1 MLNIR
6 EYIILV
12 LHKKKMTRADFCKK
26 INKIEDKL
34 GEKKSTN
41 QNITNYLNGTDD
53 KHNIGYKMALKMEKA
68 LDLPDDTLINMVKSP
83 MTPDVIKDFNNM
95 KKKVR
100 SIK

>member
-6 EYIILV
+6 DYIVLV
-12 LHKKKMTRADFCKK
+12 LDKKNMTRREFTEK
-26 INKIEDKL
+26 INQIEEKL
-34 GEKKSTN
+34 GEKKTTT

-68 LDLPDDTLINMVKSP
+68 LDLPNDTLINMVKLP
-83 MTPDVIKDFNNM
+83 LTADAERDFNNL

-100 SIK
+100 NL

>member
-6 EYIILV
+6 EYINLV
-12 LHKKKMTRADFCKK
+12 LDKKKMTRADFCKK
-26 INKIEDKL
+26 INQIEEKL
-34 GEKKSTN
+34 GEKKTTT

-68 LDLPDDTLINMVKSP
+68 LDLPDDTLLKMVKNP
-83 MTPDVIKDFNNM
+83 LTPDVMKDFDIM

-100 SIK
+100 NL

>member
-6 EYIILV
+6 DYIVLV
-12 LHKKKMTRADFCKK
+12 LDKKNMTRREFTEK
-26 INKIEDKL
+26 INQIEEKL
-34 GEKKSTN
+34 GEKKSST

-68 LDLPDDTLINMVKSP
+68 LDLPNDTLINMVKLP
-83 MTPDVIKDFNNM
+83 LTADAERDFNNL

-100 SIK
+100 NL

>member
-6 EYIILV
+6 DYIMLV
-12 LHKKKMTRADFCKK
+12 LDKKNMTRREFTEK
-26 INKIEDKL
+26 INQIEEKL
-34 GEKKSTN
+34 GEKKSST

-68 LDLPDDTLINMVKSP
+68 LDLPNDTLINMVKLP
-83 MTPDVIKDFNNM
+83 LTADAERDFNNL

-100 SIK
+100 NL

>member
-6 EYIILV
+6 EYIMLV
-12 LHKKKMTRADFCKK
+12 LNKKKMTRAEFCKK
-26 INKIEDKL
+26 INNIEEKL
-34 GEKKSTN
+34 GEKKSST

-68 LDLPDDTLINMVKSP
+68 LDLPNDTLINMVKNP
-83 MTPDVIKDFNNM
+83 LTPDVKKDFDIM

-100 SIK
+100 NL

>member
-6 EYIILV
+6 EYIDLV
-12 LHKKKMTRADFCKK
+12 LTKKKMTRREFCNK
-26 INKIEDKL
+26 INNIEEKL
-34 GEKKSTN
+34 GEKKSSV

-68 LDLPDDTLINMVKSP
+68 LDLPNDTLINMVKSP
-83 MTPDVIKDFNNM
+83 MTPDVIKDFDKL

-100 SIK
+100 NL